1 VSVIRQAIEV
11 KVKTTAMGLFLK
23 YLFPFILFIGLLFA
37 SAFLVLMLA
46 DQMFGGHDRSIKEGT
61 ANVSQNVLRHK
72 DTVEKYAKEFGVS
85 DYVSVLLAMM
95 MQESGGKGDDP
106 MQASESLCGSIGCI
120 KDTEKSIEQGVKYF
134 SEMLKK
140 ADGDLKTTIQSYN
153 FGSAFI
159 DYVNRNGGH
168 YTRELA
174 VSFSQQ
180 QYQQLAHTGPYSCV
194 RPESLAEQAC
204 YGDIGYVDAVMQY
217 FDYTLPAFDNGEWSS
232 PIKGVKS
239 ITSGFGW
246 RTWSDGRRENHK
258 GIDFGC
264 INHVTPI
271 HAASEGKVVYS
282 GFHNNKNGA
291 AGYGN
296 LVILKHGDNLYS
308 GYAHLSEANVRKG
321 ESIKSGQKIGVCGCT
336 GNSTGP
342 HLHFEIKESKW
353 SKHVNPKTLLDL

>member
-1 VSVIRQAIEV
+1 MIRQAVEV
-11 KVKTTAMGLFLK
+11 KVKTAIWVLVLK
-23 YLFPFILFIGLLFA
+23 YLLPIILFIGLLFG
-37 SAFLVLMLA
+37 SAFMVLMMA
-46 DQMFGGHDRSIKEGT
+46 DQLFGGKNNTLEEGT
-61 ANVSQNVLRHK
+61 ANVSQNVLKHK
-72 DTVEKYAKEFGVS
+72 ATVEKYAKEYEVS
-85 DYVSVLLAMM
+85 EYVSVLLAIM

-106 MQASESLCGSIGCI
+106 MQASESLCGSVGCI

-134 SEMLKK
+134 SAMLKE
-140 ADGDLKTTIQSYN
+140 AEGDLKTTIQSYN
-153 FGSAFI
+153 FGSGFI
-159 DYVNRNGGH
+159 DYVNQNGGQ
-168 YTRELA
+168 YTKELA
-174 VSFSQQ
+174 IAFSQQ
-180 QYQQLAHTGPYSCV
+180 QYQKLAHTGLYSCV

-204 YGDIGYVDAVMQY
+204 YGDIGYVDAVLQY
-217 FDYTLPAFDNGEWSS
+217 YDYTLPASGKGDWSS
-232 PIKGVKS
+232 PIKGLKNV
-239 ITSGFGW
+239 TSGFGW
-246 RTWSDGRRENHK
+246 RTWSDGSKENHK

-282 GFHNNKNGA
+282 GFHKNKNGA

-321 ESIKSGQKIGVCGCT
+321 ESIKSGQNIGVCGST

-353 SKHVNPKTLLDL
+353 SNHLNPHTLLGL